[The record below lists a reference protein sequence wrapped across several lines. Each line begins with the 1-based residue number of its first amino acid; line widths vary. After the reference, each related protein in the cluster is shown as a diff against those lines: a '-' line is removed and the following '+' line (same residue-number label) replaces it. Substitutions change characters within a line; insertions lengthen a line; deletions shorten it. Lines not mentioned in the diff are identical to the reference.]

1 MTVNGPEDEGLDWD
15 QIIWPVHEE
24 HVRRLRRRISLQ
36 RSWLGRFTNLITN
49 HSAAPQ

>member
-24 HVRRLRRRISLQ
+24 HVRRPTAQDLQ
-36 RSWLGRFTNLITN
+36 GDAGLT
-49 HSAAPQ
+49 A